1 LKKIAIH
8 LRRLKDNR
16 FARRVVTCDV
26 RKPFCSGMIS
36 AFSDPTHQFSLRKAS
51 ELPGVEVV
59 RAVHR
64 GPPQRWQ
71 LIPMVQIQVIEEGAA
86 RIGSCAGREV
96 VAAGDTFINAP
107 NHDPRIEER
116 LSPTGASLRL
126 YIHPDT
132 FDAVS
137 ARVGG
142 PPHDDFAVRVL
153 HNPPAAAAVRAFA
166 AEVER
171 GGSRQHL
178 EARLAQFIAQV
189 SGWMNSQS
197 EKPLELRP
205 EVEMTR
211 QLLHR
216 YFRQPIGLGDLAH
229 HSGLSRFHLL
239 RLFREGLGITPH
251 AYMLHLRI
259 ANARALLDAGSPV
272 ADVAL
277 RCGFADQSHFT
288 RCFKSI
294 VGISPGAFARL
305 A

>member
-1 LKKIAIH
+1 
-8 LRRLKDNR
+8 
-16 FARRVVTCDV
+16 
-26 RKPFCSGMIS
+26 MIS
-36 AFSDPTHQFSLRKAS
+36 AFSDPTHQFSLRKAP

-59 RAVHR
+59 RALHR

-71 LIPMVQIQVIEEGAA
+71 LIPMVQIQVIEQGAA

-142 PPHDDFAVRVL
+142 PRSDDFGVRVL
-153 HNPPAAAAVRAFA
+153 HSPGAAAAVRAFA
-166 AEVER
+166 ADVER
-171 GGSRQHL
+171 GGTCQHL
-178 EARLAQFIAQV
+178 ETRLAQLVAEMT
-189 SGWMNSQS
+189 GWMKAHSGR
-197 EKPLELRP
+197 PRELRR
-205 EVEMTR
+205 EVERTR

-216 YFRQPIGLGDLAH
+216 HFDRPLALRDMAH
-229 HSGLSRFHLL
+229 CSGVSRFHLL

-251 AYMLHLRI
+251 AYLLHLRI

-277 RCGFADQSHFT
+277 RCGFADQAHFS
-288 RCFKSI
+288 RCFKAI
-294 VGISPGAFARL
+294 VGMSPGAFTRL